1 MGKLIRSELRKILW
15 HPWVLLLLVGAL
27 AAGNVQLVRQ
37 YSYAPEYYEYGKEF
51 MASYGGILTREKYE
65 GIKALRNVQR
75 EDMMISY
82 ESMWSSTAMSDIEYL
97 VSFAGNRDELLS
109 VAIDNV
115 ARYQEAGLVYEQ
127 RLNEGIYWQYRER
140 PNVQLVAIGSWER
153 YFEFNSFVMFPL
165 LVITLLLATIFTNEK
180 ESGCEPVL
188 AASVS
193 GRKGVFKSKVIA
205 AVLISAGIMLL
216 FVVVRTA
223 VSICTE
229 PLTHWQAPVQSLAL
243 FERCPYMITIGQMV
257 VIRGVLLC
265 VLAMVH
271 GLFVSLLS
279 SLLARNISGIIVGVF
294 WYLAT
299 YFWYPMLKY
308 YGVMLGIS
316 VEHKEIA
323 DLLGVLR
330 RFYYPMLSESTDY
343 LEKTNMVNV
352 FGYPVPALT
361 VCLCVTLLV
370 VTGGIWLAYRL
381 YMRNDLSYAAQRKVK

>member
-1 MGKLIRSELRKILW
+1 MGKLIRSELKKILW
-15 HPWVLLLLVGAL
+15 HPWVLILLVGAL
-27 AAGNVQLVRQ
+27 AAGNYQLVLQ

-65 GIKALRNVQR
+65 EIKELRTVQR

-82 ESMWSSTAMSDIEYL
+82 ESMWSSTAMRDIEYL

-109 VAIDNV
+109 VARENV
-115 ARYQEAGLVYEQ
+115 VRYEEAGLVYEQ
-127 RLNEGIYWQYRER
+127 RLNTYIHRQYKEK
-140 PNVQLVAIGSWER
+140 PNVQLVAIDSWER

-180 ESGCEPVL
+180 ESGCDPVL

-193 GRKGVFKSKVIA
+193 GRKGMFRSKVIVSVLVA
-205 AVLISAGIMLL
+205 AGVMLL

-223 VSICTE
+223 VSVYTE
-229 PLTHWQAPVQSLAL
+229 PLTHWQAPVQSLVL
-243 FERCPYMITIGQMV
+243 FERCPYMITIGEMA
-257 VIRGVLLC
+257 VIRGGLLC
-265 VLAMVH
+265 VVAMVH

-279 SLLARNISGIIVGVF
+279 SLFSRNISGIIVGVF

-299 YFWYPMLKY
+299 YFWYPMMTY

-316 VEHKEIA
+316 VEHKELA
-323 DLLGVLR
+323 DLLHVLR
-330 RFYYPMLSESTDY
+330 RFWYPMLSESTYY

-352 FGYPVPALT
+352 FGFAVPALAM
-361 VCLCVTLLV
+361 CLCVTLLLAA
-370 VTGGIWLAYRL
+370 GGIYLAYRL
-381 YMRNDLSYAAQRKVK
+381 YMRNDLSYAARRKMK